1 MSAPRILLVEDE
13 TSLRRFLAPT
23 LQAQGYQVLQAATG
37 AEGRLMARTHHPD
50 LLLLDLGLPDEDGLA
65 VLQDFRSWCPRP
77 VIIISARNQEREKVR
92 ALDLG
97 ADDYV
102 TKPFGAMELL
112 ARLRVALRRRPTEAT
127 ETGPFIHGTLR
138 IDLER
143 RDVSRDGEP
152 VRLTPIEYRLL
163 EALVQRAGRVATHQQ
178 LLNEVWGP
186 ASEGQNH
193 YLRIY
198 MGNLRKKLEA
208 DPARPIHLLTEPGIG
223 YRLVAEDG
231 EAGNSTVNVAP

>member
-1 MSAPRILLVEDE
+1 MSAPRILIVEDE
-13 TSLRRFLAPT
+13 AALRRFLVPT
-23 LQAQGYQVLQAATG
+23 LQAQGHQVLQATTG
-37 AEGRLMARTHHPD
+37 AEGRLMARTHNPD
-50 LLLLDLGLPDEDGLA
+50 LMLLDLGLPDEDGLT
-65 VLQDFRSWCPRP
+65 VLQDFRSWSARP

-112 ARLRVALRRRPTEAT
+112 ARLRVALRRRPAEAP
-127 ETGPFIHGTLR
+127 ESGIFLHGSLR

-143 RDVSRDGEP
+143 REVSRDGDP

-163 EALVQRAGRVATHQQ
+163 EALVRRAGRVATQQQ
-178 LLNEVWGP
+178 LLAEVWGP

-208 DPARPIHLLTEPGIG
+208 DPARPAHLLTEPGIG
-223 YRLVAEDG
+223 YRLVAE
-231 EAGNSTVNVAP
+231 E